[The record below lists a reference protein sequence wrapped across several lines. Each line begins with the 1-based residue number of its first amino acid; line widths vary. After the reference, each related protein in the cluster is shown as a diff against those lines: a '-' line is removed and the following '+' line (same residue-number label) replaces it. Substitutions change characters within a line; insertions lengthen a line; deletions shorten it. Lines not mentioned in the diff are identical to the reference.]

1 MNIFIDTNIL
11 FDFVFRR
18 QGFYED
24 AFKVFALAGNKDHCL
39 FVSALSVVNGV
50 YVAKRHNLPLDDI
63 KKAFK
68 EISSFVNV
76 VDLTGKTV
84 KDCLDIDWK
93 DYEDSTQYLTA
104 ASVDA
109 DVIVTRNKKDFSES
123 TIAVKL
129 PSEIFIQ

>member
-50 YVAKRHNLPLDDI
+50 YVAKRHNLSLDDI

-84 KDCLDIDWK
+84 MDCLDIDWK

>member
-24 AFKVFALAGNKDHCL
+24 AFKVFALAGNKEHCL
-39 FVSALSVVNGV
+39 FVSALSFVNGV
-50 YVAKRHNLPLDDI
+50 YVAKRYNISFDDI
-63 KKAFK
+63 KKVFK

-84 KDCLDIDWK
+84 KDCLDIEWK

-104 ASVDA
+104 ASVNA
-109 DVIVTRNKKDFSES
+109 DVIVTRNKKDFSKS
-123 TIAVKL
+123 AIPVKL
-129 PSEIFIQ
+129 PSEIIIQ

>member
-18 QGFYED
+18 QGFYEE
-24 AFKVFALAGNKDHCL
+24 AFKVFALAGNKEHCL

-50 YVAKRHNLPLDDI
+50 YVAKRYNLSLSDI

-68 EISSFVNV
+68 EMSSFVNV
-76 VDLTGKTV
+76 VDLTGKAVT
-84 KDCLDIDWK
+84 DCLDIDWK
-93 DYEDSTQYLTA
+93 DYEDSAQYLTA
-104 ASVDA
+104 VSVNT
-109 DVIVTRNKKDFSES
+109 DVIVTRNKKDFSKS
-123 TIAVKL
+123 TIPVKL